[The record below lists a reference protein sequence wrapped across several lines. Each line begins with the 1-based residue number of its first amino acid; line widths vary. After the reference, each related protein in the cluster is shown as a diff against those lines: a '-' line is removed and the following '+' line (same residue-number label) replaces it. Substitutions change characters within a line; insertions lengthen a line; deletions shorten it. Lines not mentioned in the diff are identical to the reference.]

1 MTTVDCKVLPM
12 TTSEKVL
19 SSQVKRLLSGLS
31 DHGTLHLTEVETDLV
46 QTTFLLGEAIEKLG
60 ASFMAIHESVC
71 AQQETVQALLAGA
84 NATPALTEK
93 LNAVQ
98 ADITRHVNAAVTGLQ
113 FQDMTSQLVGRTIK
127 RINGLRD
134 VLASLGEGSSEMMPD
149 AGIEETIA
157 TLESMSKMLEDQSAK
172 LESGLWKAV
181 HQTHM
186 ESGDIELF

>member
-1 MTTVDCKVLPM
+1 MTTVDSKALPM

-46 QTTFLLGEAIEKLG
+46 QTTFLLSEAIEKLG

-71 AQQETVQALLAGA
+71 AQQAVVQSLLAGA
-84 NATPALTEK
+84 APSPELSEK
-93 LNAVQ
+93 LDGVQ

-134 VLASLGEGSSEMMPD
+134 VLASLGTNSTEMTPD
-149 AGIEETIA
+149 TGIEDMRA
-157 TLESMSKMLEDQSAK
+157 MLEAMSRMLEDQSSK

>member
-71 AQQETVQALLAGA
+71 AQQEAVQTLLAGA

-93 LNAVQ
+93 LNVVQ

-157 TLESMSKMLEDQSAK
+157 TLEAMSKMLEDQSAK